1 MYFIRKEFKQWRCP
15 KGGLSHYK
23 IKDGQQENDDEVT
36 KDDLLANAI
45 WYLSIISRVNY
56 VFVNPNDAK
65 NFIWP

>member
-1 MYFIRKEFKQWRCP
+1 
-15 KGGLSHYK
+15 LSHYK

-65 NFIWP
+65 NFI